1 MELYLTGTTFS
12 CGAMALSNVE
22 SESDVV
28 DLERGGGGVG
38 GALIETFG
46 WMSHKVSETTLF
58 RGKFVSF
65 APQIYFTPTRLS
77 NKCYKTH

>member
-1 MELYLTGTTFS
+1 
-12 CGAMALSNVE
+12 MALSNVE

-28 DLERGGGGVG
+28 DLERGG

-58 RGKFVSF
+58 RRKFVSF